1 MLLTESKE
9 SGIKPFIDAICVESI
24 RSAAGLDLQVDE
36 MIDDYVKQVGTGE
49 VLPMPENLHLLTPYY
64 SFNFIELPGDYQKLV
79 KDYYNRKCRYCKT
92 QV

>member
-1 MLLTESKE
+1 M
-9 SGIKPFIDAICVESI
+9 KPFIDVGCVESI

-36 MIDDYVKQVGTGE
+36 MIDDYVKQVGIGT
-49 VLPMPENLHLLTPYY
+49 VLPMPENLHLFTPYY

-79 KDYYNRKCRYCKT
+79 KDYYNRKCHYCKT